1 MSFRTMA
8 QPSNETFKMKVK
20 LPKKQEDKVNLAALA
35 FMSMMTLF
43 GILVT
48 HL

>member
-8 QPSNETFKMKVK
+8 QPSNETFTMKVK
-20 LPKKQEDKVNLAALA
+20 LSEKQEKQVNLAVLV

-48 HL
+48 YL